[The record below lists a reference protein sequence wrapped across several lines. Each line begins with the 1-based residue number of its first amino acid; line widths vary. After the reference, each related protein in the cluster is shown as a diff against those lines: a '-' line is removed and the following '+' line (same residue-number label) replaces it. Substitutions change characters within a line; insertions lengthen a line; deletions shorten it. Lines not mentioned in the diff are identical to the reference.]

1 MVVSSNLKKTK
12 LIYSKYVT
20 IIIILASVGL
30 RSMRLPLHGDY
41 LLTVPSCPSSPSPA
55 TMADR
60 EEQRDATML
69 WRKKPCRV
77 IQKKAATGNSNTSTG
92 TYYIMVIMIFTL
104 LI

>member
-1 MVVSSNLKKTK
+1 M
-12 LIYSKYVT
+12 
-20 IIIILASVGL
+20 IILANVGL

-69 WRKKPCRV
+69 WRNKPCTV
-77 IQKKAATGNSNTSTG
+77 IKKKAVTGSSNTSTG
-92 TYYIMVIMIFTL
+92 SYYAMVFYLLTL
-104 LI
+104 LM